1 METVRT
7 GLTPEMRDKCL
18 LYRAA
23 ITLTRVDASRAG
35 PSSAAGS
42 SSQAGPSAAG
52 LSSAAAGPS
61 TAAAGSSMQ
70 ARQSAAAEGS
80 SRQARQLAAEAG
92 PSATARSPFERPSQA
107 AGTTSAAIS
116 RASGPPVRALFQ
128 GSTPRTPIRIPSPPG
143 SQSAELSASEVGS
156 ALRVFAAREE
166 MSPSKRQRGGQR
178 TGPTRPSQAS
188 GSQRAAR
195 TPSATAQTRP
205 SPAAQSQRAAQTPAT
220 TAPSASAR
228 ASRASPP
235 SNATTTTRAAR
246 PQMLVPSVVGKL
258 LCNSNKV

>member
-1 METVRT
+1 M
-7 GLTPEMRDKCL
+7 

-61 TAAAGSSMQ
+61 TAAAGLSSE
-70 ARQSAAAEGS
+70 RPSAAAGS
-80 SRQARQLAAEAG
+80 SMQARQLAAEAG
-92 PSATARSPFERPSQA
+92 PSAAARSPFERPSQA
-107 AGTTSAAIS
+107 ARTTSAAIS
-116 RASGPPVRALFQ
+116 RASGPPIRALFQ

-178 TGPTRPSQAS
+178 TGPTRPSLAA